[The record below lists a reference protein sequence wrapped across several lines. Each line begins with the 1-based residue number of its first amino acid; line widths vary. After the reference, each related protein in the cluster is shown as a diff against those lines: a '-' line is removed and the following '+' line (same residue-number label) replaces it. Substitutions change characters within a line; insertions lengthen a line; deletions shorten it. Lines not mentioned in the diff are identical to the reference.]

1 MSQTRT
7 SSVEPAVGRV
17 GEPVETPVVDPRGQR
32 FSAWLTTGLLVVA
45 LLLAPSTA
53 TVGLLAFQLVAFA
66 SGVLLGPARTPY
78 AWVFRTFVRP
88 RLGPPVETEDA
99 RPPRFAQAVG
109 LAFAAVALLGYA
121 AGAPVVGAVAA
132 GMALGAAFLNAAF
145 GFCLGCEMY
154 LRLAKLRARPEPADP
169 QTNPTNR
176 QAQPGPARR
185 ERVRNP

>member
-7 SSVEPAVGRV
+7 SSVEPASSIEPTSVEPTSV
-17 GEPVETPVVDPRGQR
+17 EPVETTTPVVDPRGQR
-32 FSAWLTTGLLVVA
+32 FSAWLTTGLLVAA

-53 TVGLLAFQLVAFA
+53 TVLLLAFQLAAFA

-78 AWVFRTFVRP
+78 AWLFKTFVRP
-88 RLGPPVETEDA
+88 RLGPPVDTEDA

-154 LRLAKLRARPEPADP
+154 LRIAKLRARPA
-169 QTNPTNR
+169 
-176 QAQPGPARR
+176 
-185 ERVRNP
+185 